1 MKGIREIVGFS
12 LALIV
17 FLTLGASNLAIAAEK
32 AYPTKEINMY
42 IGFSPG
48 GGTDATGRVICSVM
62 EKALGV
68 PIVVINKAGATSALA
83 TAYVAN
89 STPDGYTL
97 LYTLTPYAV
106 MKKIEEPG
114 LAYSLDKLTLLGSS
128 HKLYIFLAVRS
139 NSPWKKIEDFI
150 DYAKNNPV
158 KFAAIGSL
166 GPERY
171 IQTHF
176 AEYFGF
182 KKITQVPYP
191 AANEGARA
199 LLGGEV
205 DAVVQA
211 NPAAQFVKSGDFR
224 FLAVFAKER
233 NPSYPDVPAIA
244 EKGKGYD
251 RFFLYRTMLI
261 GPKGLPGPVV
271 DKLTKTF
278 KEAGQSESVNKAFMD
293 IAFSPEYLSP
303 EKCIEEWKQEEKS
316 YTELF
321 KRWQTK

>member
-1 MKGIREIVGFS
+1 MRPAREFV
-12 LALIV
+12 V
-17 FLTLGASNLAIAAEK
+17 FFMAMIISLTLGDPAPAAEK
-32 AYPTKEINMY
+32 EYPTKEISVY

-48 GGTDATGRVICSVM
+48 GGTDATGRIITNLMGKS
-62 EKALGV
+62 LGV
-68 PIVVINKAGATSALA
+68 PVVVINKAGATSALA
-83 TAYVAN
+83 TALVAN

-106 MKKIEEPG
+106 LKKIEEPG
-114 LAYSLDKLTLLGSS
+114 LSYSLDKLTLLGSS

-139 NSPWKKIEDFI
+139 DSPWKKIEDFI
-150 DYAKNNPV
+150 DYAKKNPV

-176 AEYFGF
+176 GEYFGF
-182 KKITQVPYP
+182 KKIIQVPYA

-211 NPAAQFVKSGDFR
+211 NPASRFVKSGDFR
-224 FLAVFAKER
+224 FLTVFGKER

-244 EKGKGYD
+244 EKAKGYD
-251 RFFLYRTMLI
+251 QFFLYRTMLI
-261 GPKGLPGPVV
+261 GPKGLTGPVA

-278 KEAGQSESVNKAFMD
+278 KEAGQSESVNKAFLD
-293 IAFSPEYLSP
+293 IAFTPEYLSP
-303 EKCIEEWKQEEKS
+303 EKCIEEWRLEEKK
-316 YTELF
+316 YAELF
-321 KRWQTK
+321 KRWQSK